1 MKNLNLYKGFENLV
15 EKMKKNGVNVEKSA
29 LQKRLLAIGLAPI
42 LLTSGIAVGCDN
54 NEPVEI
60 VEEEKEEELEEEKE
74 EELEENKEE
83 QIDDEPEEVDY
94 EALEKEKLERL
105 WSKMVRHEASDEA
118 LEYLWDVKDYF
129 MFSDFINEETGE
141 KVDVEELKGN
151 YGERWVQL
159 YAYNIPHIDRV
170 KIMIIEGLMFD
181 FKGMM
186 PFNQVDSYLLG
197 PIVAV
202 DGLKTGRSDHDE
214 AMHIVNKVFERR
226 IEIEKMFSRE
236 NSQEHADFLR
246 FMNYSRNVQ
255 GNYYEVRNIDHVRE
269 ETTVYHTAH
278 ILGVVEEFHE
288 TFPKY
293 GINVTNIYEE
303 PEFLYEILP
312 DEYKDIDFEALNN
325 K

>member
-1 MKNLNLYKGFENLV
+1 MKNLNFYKGFENLV
-15 EKMKKNGVNVEKSA
+15 QKMKKNATNIEKA
-29 LQKRLLAIGLAPI
+29 TMQKRLLAIGLAPI
-42 LLTSGIAVGCDN
+42 LLASGVTVGCDN

-60 VEEEKEEELEEEKE
+60 IEENKE

-105 WSKMVRHEASDEA
+105 WSKMLRHEASDEA

-129 MFSDFINEETGE
+129 MFSDFINEKTGE

-151 YGERWVQL
+151 YGERWVQF

-214 AMHIVNKVFERR
+214 ALHVVNKVLERG
-226 IEIEKMFSRE
+226 IEIREMFSRE
-236 NSQEHADFLR
+236 SSQEHADFLR
-246 FMNYSRNVQ
+246 FMNYYRNVQ
-255 GNYYEVRNIDHVRE
+255 ANYYEVRNIDHLRE

-293 GINVTNIYEE
+293 GINVTNIYEN
-303 PEFLYEILP
+303 PKLLYDILP
-312 DEYKDIDFEALNN
+312 QEYSDYVFE
-325 K
+325 KPDKKIK